1 MNPTQAPLLLRFFF
15 NRTRCTNT
23 QPNPMLR
30 WHAEDVQVIRDEL
43 NADPGIQLEG
53 INNDEVTNSFED
65 LTKLLTHYLDNQP
78 KLTRG

>member
-1 MNPTQAPLLLRFFF
+1 
-15 NRTRCTNT
+15 
-23 QPNPMLR
+23 MLR

>member
-43 NADPGIQLEG
+43 NADPGIH
-53 INNDEVTNSFED
+53 DEVTNSIED